1 MNVRVFLHSLQHLLL
16 VVAFRPHN
24 SSPANA
30 AMMPAPSRVE
40 WHVSGREE
48 WRAVSV
54 YISIHVRVL
63 LGDEV
68 RVLLLVHV
76 GVSTGNVR
84 QLCSFYCPSTR
95 VGGSLFVPCS
105 REGQAKS
112 RVCQSV
118 QYGRFDNLLIL
129 PPFERKRFDNLR
141 IWSYRNPSGPIVSEW
156 PTPPLCLRRISRDR
170 SRTWFTELEVIT
182 EKWTPALVLVRL
194 TTYVLFPSRSLS
206 RLSGS
211 PVDSLAFEVI
221 RSQSGHGTP

>member
-129 PPFERKRFDNLR
+129 PPFERKRFDNLA
-141 IWSYRNPSGPIVSEW
+141 SYRNPSGPIVSVSGPRHLSARDEYRVIGVGRGSLSLKSL
-156 PTPPLCLRRISRDR
+156 PKNGPLC
-170 SRTWFTELEVIT
+170 W
-182 EKWTPALVLVRL
+182 
-194 TTYVLFPSRSLS
+194 SLC
-206 RLSGS
+206 G
-211 PVDSLAFEVI
+211 
-221 RSQSGHGTP
+221 